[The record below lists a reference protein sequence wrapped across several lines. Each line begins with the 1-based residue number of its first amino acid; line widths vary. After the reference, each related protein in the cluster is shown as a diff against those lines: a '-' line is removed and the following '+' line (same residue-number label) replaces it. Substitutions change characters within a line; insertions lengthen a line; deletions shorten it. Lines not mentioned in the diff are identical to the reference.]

1 MLGVLEDNANAKSL
15 FSKIEEA
22 QKLLAGE
29 SVTIL
34 KDVVATR
41 RVKIGRRQYR
51 DVPVMGIVGREVA
64 LAVLKPDGD
73 LKMIRAIKRDKG
85 MEVLTPGVSLFV
97 RRDNGINSDIACI
110 EPQGGKVI
118 LMKYPVTNEN
128 NRFGGGSEI
137 IEATYTP
144 YAAEIKNDEVIRHGI
159 KLMDKLIDNAYDRL
173 KMRRV
178 SSRVY
183 PDKLVTEVIPRS
195 ILKVLLLNEHIDPSL
210 FKSQSQAK
218 SLVEMVL
225 TIVATNGEKA
235 YAYSISRA
243 GARGLVQMI
252 PSTYALLQNKYVQ
265 AGLRENFSIGMV
277 DTVNAIMA
285 QVLLC
290 DSDWQAIAEHRH
302 IDKDKIG
309 AYLAAAYNGG
319 VGRVLTIVNREQAE
333 WLEEP
338 ESNPRPTITVQR
350 KAPVRVAVGRGRRK
364 RMRTVMVTKN
374 FTHTVFKSETANY
387 VKQYHW
393 IEEAFEAL
401 EKNAD

>member
-1 MLGVLEDNANAKSL
+1 MEEGVQASEL

-22 QKLLAGE
+22 QKILASE
-29 SVTIL
+29 PVQIL

-41 RVKIGRRQYR
+41 RVRIGRRRYQE
-51 DVPVMGIVGREVA
+51 VPVMGIVGRQMA
-64 LAVLKPDGD
+64 IAVLEPSGD
-73 LKMIRAIKRDKG
+73 IKTIRAIKRDKG
-85 MEVLTPGVSLFV
+85 IEVLTPGTSLFV

-110 EPQGGKVI
+110 EPKGGKVI
-118 LMKYPVTNEN
+118 LVKYPVTNEN
-128 NRFGGGSEI
+128 NRFGGGNEV

-144 YAAEIKNDEVIRHGI
+144 YSAEIKNEEVIAYGI
-159 KLMDKLIDNAYDRL
+159 QIMDKLIDKAYDQL

-178 SSRVY
+178 PSRVE
-183 PDKLVTEVIPRS
+183 PNKLVTEVIPKN
-195 ILKVLLLNEHIDPSL
+195 ILKVLLLNEHIDPGL
-210 FKSQSQAK
+210 FKSPSEAK

-225 TIVATNGEKA
+225 TIIATNKEKA

-243 GARGLVQMI
+243 GARGLVQMV
-252 PSTYALLQNKYVQ
+252 PSTYGLLQDKYVQ

-290 DSDWQAIAEHRH
+290 DSDWQAIASRREVE
-302 IDKDKIG
+302 KDKIG

-319 VGRVLTIVNREQAE
+319 VGRVLTIVNREQSE
-333 WLEEP
+333 WLEAP
-338 ESNPRPTITVQR
+338 ESNPKPTITVQR
-350 KAPVRVAVGRGRRK
+350 KVPVRVAVGRGRRK
-364 RMRTVMVTKN
+364 RMRTVMVTKS

-393 IEEAFEAL
+393 IEEAL
-401 EKNAD
+401 EKLEKAAD